1 MVTMSV
7 LTTFRVI
14 DKEATETAFERA
26 IAAGAFSQ
34 PYCILT
40 SNLKESISE
49 SEQVDLL
56 SFSYP
61 SIESMESVARDN
73 MMVSIGTSIC
83 LVNEIVPFEP
93 FGSIRHCTGIQRLG
107 TSIMWKPI
115 DVYWLEGE
123 RCPFH
128 FQMSL

>member
-1 MVTMSV
+1 MSV
-7 LTTFRVI
+7 LTTFRVV
-14 DKEATETAFERA
+14 DKEATESAFERA

-49 SEQVDLL
+49 VEQVDLL

-61 SIESMESVARDN
+61 SVESMESVARDN

-83 LVNEIVPFEP
+83 LVSEVVPFEP
-93 FGSIRHCTGIQRLG
+93 FGSIRHSMGIQRLG
-107 TSIMWKPI
+107 TSTMWKPI

>member
-1 MVTMSV
+1 MSV
-7 LTTFRVI
+7 LTTFRVV
-14 DKEATETAFERA
+14 DKEATKTAFERA

-49 SEQVDLL
+49 AEQVDLL
-56 SFSYP
+56 AFSYP
-61 SIESMESVARDN
+61 STESMISVARDH

-83 LVNEIVPFEP
+83 MIDEIMPFEP
-93 FGSIRHCTGIQRLG
+93 FGSIRHSMGIQRLG
-107 TSIMWKPI
+107 TCTMWTPV

>member
-1 MVTMSV
+1 MITMSV

-14 DKEATETAFERA
+14 DKEATETAFEQA
-26 IAAGAFSQ
+26 LAGGAFSQ
-34 PYCILT
+34 PYYILT
-40 SNLKESISE
+40 SDLKDSLSDADH
-49 SEQVDLL
+49 VDPL

-61 SIESMESVARDN
+61 SFETMESTAREN

-83 LVNEIVPFEP
+83 IIDETVPF
-93 FGSIRHCTGIQRLG
+93 GLGGIRHTIGIQRINTLM
-107 TSIMWKPI
+107 MWKLV